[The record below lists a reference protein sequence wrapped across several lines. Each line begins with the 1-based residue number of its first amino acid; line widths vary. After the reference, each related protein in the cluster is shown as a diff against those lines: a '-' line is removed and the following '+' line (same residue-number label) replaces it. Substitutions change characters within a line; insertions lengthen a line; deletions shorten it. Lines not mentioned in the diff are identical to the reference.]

1 MAVHSLFTIQN
12 TEPIKKNLRDVQ
24 NKRWVFAQQVTNGL
38 IAYRQVLKKAGLN
51 YLKCCSLPMT
61 EIISTNFSHGMQRFF
76 TFNPI
81 HVAKNKVSRHF
92 R

>member
-12 TEPIKKNLRDVQ
+12 TEAIKRNLRDVR
-24 NKRWVFAQQVTNGL
+24 KRRVFAQWVTNGL
-38 IAYRQVLKKAGLN
+38 IAYRRVLKKAGLN
-51 YLKCCSLPMT
+51 YLICCSLKMT
-61 EIISTNFSHGMQRFF
+61 EIISTNFSHDIQKFL